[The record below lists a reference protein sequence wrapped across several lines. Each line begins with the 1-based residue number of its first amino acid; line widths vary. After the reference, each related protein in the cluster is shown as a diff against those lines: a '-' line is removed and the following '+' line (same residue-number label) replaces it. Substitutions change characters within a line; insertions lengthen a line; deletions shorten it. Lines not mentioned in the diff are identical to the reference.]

1 MERNSLYLRKNHDN
15 IKEAHTAIVTDFDDT
30 HVWFN
35 FDNSIG
41 YKAERTWSLSSFHR
55 EWYLATPLMEVLV

>member
-1 MERNSLYLRKNHDN
+1 MERNSLYLRKNQTS
-15 IKEAHTAIVTDFDDT
+15 IESRHTAIVTDFDAV

-35 FDNSIG
+35 FDNKMG
-41 YKAERTWSLSSFHR
+41 YIAKRAWSLYSFHR